1 MVTPWAFGHFLLRSQ
16 GIFALPVGKD
26 STQRSVQ
33 FSGAG
38 SVYLRGSQSVMRQ
51 LPTYFQTTCL
61 RLGGPIVCKLQHT
74 FRKRRL

>member
-1 MVTPWAFGHFLLRSQ
+1 VVTPWAFGHFLLRSQ

-38 SVYLRGSQSVMRQ
+38 SVLA
-51 LPTYFQTTCL
+51 LL
-61 RLGGPIVCKLQHT
+61 AGGLASSSPPL
-74 FRKRRL
+74 